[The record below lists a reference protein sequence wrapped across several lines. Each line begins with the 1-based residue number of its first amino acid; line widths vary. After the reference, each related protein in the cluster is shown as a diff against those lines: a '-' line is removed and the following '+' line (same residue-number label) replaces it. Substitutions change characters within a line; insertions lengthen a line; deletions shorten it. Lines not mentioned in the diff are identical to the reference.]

1 MNYIGRKNLIYVGS
15 IISVI
20 GIGMQQAS
28 SEWKLFLGGR
38 LVNAIGFAGI
48 AVFSPVWFVLYL
60 RISLIGRIGEV
71 VRPEL
76 RGTFL
81 CTLNGSILFG
91 QFLGVLISRGTS
103 EIVGKWSY
111 ESLIVLQYMFP
122 LILLVFAPWFPESAY
137 YCLRQGKTEKAR
149 ESLIRAYGSGDQDLI
164 DCEMKRIAENV
175 RYSEEIAT
183 AAAVQGGPLIK
194 QCFSATNRVHTIDI
208 CLIVATNPDSFVAS
222 CSAAIYW
229 RRFCAWMYF

>member
-1 MNYIGRKNLIYVGS
+1 
-15 IISVI
+15 
-20 GIGMQQAS
+20 
-28 SEWKLFLGGR
+28 
-38 LVNAIGFAGI
+38 
-48 AVFSPVWFVLYL
+48 LYFKDL
-60 RISLIGRIGEV
+60 ADGRIGEI

-122 LILLVFAPWFPESAY
+122 LILLLFAPWFPESAY
-137 YCLRQGKTEKAR
+137 YHLRKGETEKAR
-149 ESLIRAYGSGDQDLI
+149 KSLIRTYGSGDQDLI

-183 AAAVQGGPLIK
+183 AAAVHGPLIK
-194 QCFSATNRVHTIDI
+194 QCFSATNIVYTIET
-208 CLIVATNPDSFVAS
+208 CLIVATNLDSFVTS
-222 CSAAIYW
+222 CSAAVYW
-229 RRFCAWMYF
+229 CRFCAWMYFQACEADF